1 MNYPR
6 TIVIAIIAVACT
18 LTIPQAS
25 VATKQQSRMV
35 MLHVRVT
42 DSTGKAVANVPQTGI
57 VVTEDGVPQKIEV
70 FINDETP
77 ISYGLVIDSSAS
89 VRPQYVQVM
98 NSAERIVESNRPTDD
113 TFLIRFISSDK
124 IEIAQE
130 PTSDKAL
137 LIKSLRDSF
146 YLEGGQ
152 SAVIDAVYLS
162 ANKFA
167 QLRTDVS
174 RPRRRVLV
182 LITDGENRDSYY
194 DTQALFKFLASTDV
208 QVFTIALTKDL
219 KPASRDKA
227 INLLTRLGDATGG
240 QTFFVSSD
248 EEIERI
254 ANQILNE
261 IRTQYV
267 IGYVPTG
274 IDAGK
279 DFHKIQVSLTGNPN
293 DKRVAVTRVDY
304 SISTDA
310 QTKP

>member
-1 MNYPR
+1 
-6 TIVIAIIAVACT
+6 
-18 LTIPQAS
+18 
-25 VATKQQSRMV
+25 MV

-42 DSTGKAVANVPQTGI
+42 DSMGKAVANVPQTRI

-89 VRPQYVQVM
+89 IRPQFVQVM
-98 NSAERIVESNRPTDD
+98 NSAEQIIQSNRPTDD

-124 IEIAQE
+124 IEIVQE

-137 LIKSLRDSF
+137 LIKGLRESF
-146 YLEGGQ
+146 YMEGGQ

-162 ANKFA
+162 AGKFA

-182 LITDGENRDSYY
+182 VITDGEDRNSYY
-194 DTQALFKFLASTDV
+194 DKQALFTFLAATDV
-208 QVFTIALTKDL
+208 QVFTIGLTKEL
-219 KPASRDKA
+219 NPERRDKA
-227 INLLTRLGDATGG
+227 ISLLTQLGDATGG
-240 QTFFVSSD
+240 QTFFVSSNA
-248 EEIERI
+248 EIERI
-254 ANQILNE
+254 ANEILNE

-279 DFHKIQVSLTGNPN
+279 DFHKIQVSLNDNPN
-293 DKRVAVTRVDY
+293 GDRRVAVTRVDY
-304 SISTDA
+304 STSA
-310 QTKP
+310 EGQAKP